1 MHLFRDFFALSK
13 EIHVN
18 YQLTDTLQNIILPI
32 NVSTK
37 WN

>member
-1 MHLFRDFFALSK
+1 MHLFRDSCALSK

-18 YQLTDTLQNIILPI
+18 YLLTDMLQNIILPI